1 MNGEGLSIGDWVSYR
16 GKMPCKVLE
25 TRENLALID
34 NGTRQKWAVEYSK
47 LEPIPITRKILFKN
61 GFLKKQLSNEFM
73 LFHGADKV
81 LSLYD
86 EDEGFVTGEYK
97 QMTIHCVHELQHLL
111 LLCGIEMNFEL

>member
-47 LEPIPITRKILFKN
+47 LEPIPITAKILEKN
-61 GFLKKQLSNEFM
+61 GFEYYSED
-73 LFHGADKV
+73 AWV
-81 LSLYD
+81 LSWAHDFILVCEVGGVRYNSRIK
-86 EDEGFVTGEYK
+86 VC
-97 QMTIHCVHELQHLL
+97 HVHQLQHLL
-111 LLCGIEMNFEL
+111 LLCGIEINFEL